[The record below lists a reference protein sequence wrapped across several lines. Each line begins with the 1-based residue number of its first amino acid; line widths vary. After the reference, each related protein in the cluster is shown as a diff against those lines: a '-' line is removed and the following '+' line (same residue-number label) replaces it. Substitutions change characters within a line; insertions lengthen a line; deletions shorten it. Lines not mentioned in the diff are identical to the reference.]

1 MTSLL
6 RRRLGATPTTDHKV
20 ESLQTT
26 PVEKTEVP
34 TENKEVNIADS
45 FISSVEQMTIEEIAG
60 ESKPASVETT
70 STHSSLR
77 RHLGSINKPSTS
89 TVETLTQAPQELSEV
104 EFSPEHDLA
113 PVEQNVFKDDP
124 FADLID
130 HSTEVIES
138 EQITEDKNDES
149 QSETVDYIVDNPN
162 AEKEKQ
168 DKDTMTEILDK
179 ATYNLANVEKII
191 SSVNAVDVNRQLQ
204 QLKSLQERKQ
214 KVESDLMRLSVQ
226 KEQAEKDLKAF
237 EEEIRQIEGVETI
250 EDYAKYLLDSLQAN
264 DLALRK
270 ADLEISEAE
279 DKIEEIKLSLQKIS
293 E

>member
-1 MTSLL
+1 ML
-6 RRRLGATPTTDHKV
+6 RRRLGATSTTDHKV
-20 ESLQTT
+20 ENVQTT

-45 FISSVEQMTIEEIAG
+45 FISSVEQMTIEEITG
-60 ESKPASVETT
+60 ESKPAPVETT

-77 RHLGSINKPSTS
+77 RPWGSINKPSTS
-89 TVETLTQAPQELSEV
+89 TVETSTQAPQELSDV
-104 EFSPEHDLA
+104 VFTPEHDLA
-113 PVEQNVFKDDP
+113 PIEQNVFKDDP
-124 FADLID
+124 FADLTD
-130 HSTEVIES
+130 HSAEVIES
-138 EQITEDKNDES
+138 EQITKDRNDES

-162 AEKEKQ
+162 AEKDKQ

-250 EDYAKYLLDSLQAN
+250 EDYAKYLLDSLQDN
-264 DLALRK
+264 DLTLRK

-279 DKIEEIKLSLQKIS
+279 EKIEEIKLSLQKIS

>member
-6 RRRLGATPTTDHKV
+6 RRRLGATPKTDHKV
-20 ESLQTT
+20 ENVQTT

-45 FISSVEQMTIEEIAG
+45 FISSVEQMAIEEITG
-60 ESKPASVETT
+60 ESKPAPVETT

-77 RHLGSINKPSTS
+77 RPLGSINKPSTS
-89 TVETLTQAPQELSEV
+89 TQAPQELSDIA
-104 EFSPEHDLA
+104 FTPEHDLV

-124 FADLID
+124 FTDLID
-130 HSTEVIES
+130 HSAEVIES

-279 DKIEEIKLSLQKIS
+279 EKIEEIKLSLQKIS